1 MKRRI
6 LASVVLGSAAALS
19 LTGCLSGSDAPAGQ
33 ETDVEAA
40 WLDDGRII
48 AVVTSGSSTCVPTA
62 ESAEITSDGALAVEL
77 VEPDA
82 DTACTRDLVPRA
94 TLVTVPNG
102 VDPSQDLE
110 IWVTSEAGYYGDVT
124 LAGASGL
131 AGPGGE
137 TDYEPTAGWTQQ
149 QGQFVILTWG
159 SSGCVPVVESSEVTG
174 EAEVTVTFQDPPAD
188 QVCTADMAPRTNF
201 AFADGL
207 SGVEDVQLVLTGD
220 SFDQTITIYGA
231 SD

>member
-62 ESAEITSDGALAVEL
+62 ESAEINSDGALALEL

>member
-6 LASVVLGSAAALS
+6 LASVVLGAAAALS

-62 ESAEITSDGALAVEL
+62 ESAEINSDGALAVEL

-207 SGVEDVQLVLTGD
+207 SGVEDVQLVLSGD
-220 SFDQTITIYGA
+220 SFDQTIPIYGT

>member
-6 LASVVLGSAAALS
+6 LASVVLGAAAALS

-62 ESAEITSDGALAVEL
+62 ESAEINSDGALAVEL

-220 SFDQTITIYGA
+220 SFDQTIAIYGA

>member
-62 ESAEITSDGALAVEL
+62 ESAEINSDGALAVEL

-188 QVCTADMAPRTNF
+188 QVCTADMAPRTSF